1 MKKVNYLFDRETEL
15 KEINYQALIA
25 FKARYFQLL
34 EDNPFPL
41 PPNSGS
47 FYEMIQYLKRK
58 DETKPLKIGVYEN
71 ITPFEAANRIA
82 SDLVIINGLLQL
94 VASKPELKEAQ
105 FTLNLGTTHKKD
117 RGDFTIFINGE
128 EHEGEAFNV
137 APTFLKQ
144 KMRNTLNKWKE
155 KSELKYIL
163 VNEEAFAFYGAT
175 KLDER
180 VFKVIN
186 WHQ

>member
-25 FKARYFQLL
+25 FKARYFKLL
-34 EDNPFPL
+34 EDNPFPA
-41 PPNSGS
+41 PPKSGS

-58 DETKPLKIGVYEN
+58 DEKNPLKIGTYEN
-71 ITPFEAANRIA
+71 ITPFEVANRIA

-94 VASKPELKEAQ
+94 VISKPELKEAQ
-105 FTLNLGTTHKKD
+105 FTLRLGTTHVKG

-128 EHEGEAFNV
+128 EQEGEAFNV
-137 APTFLKQ
+137 APSFVKS

-163 VNEEAFAFYGAT
+163 VNSEAFEFFGASIV
-175 KLDER
+175 DYR
-180 VFKVIN
+180 VFKVLN
-186 WHQ
+186 WEK